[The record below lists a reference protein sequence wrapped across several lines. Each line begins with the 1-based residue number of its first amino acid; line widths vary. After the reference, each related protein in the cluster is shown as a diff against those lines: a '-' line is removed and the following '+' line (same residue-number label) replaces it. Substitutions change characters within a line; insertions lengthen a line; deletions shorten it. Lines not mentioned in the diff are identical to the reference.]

1 VKVDIKTFLK
11 SKKEE
16 HLLDGLAAVD
26 DVSLNAIKV
35 GQKNAPDDY
44 LEFLQEFG
52 SGEIETAGFMLYNGL
67 LEASDIFDDETA
79 AQFESVMIFGDD
91 MRGRCVGFDKNDKW
105 AVVKIDSADMSVK
118 KLCETFSLFVY
129 SLLR

>member
-1 VKVDIKTFLK
+1 MDIKAFLK

-26 DVSLNAIKV
+26 DASLNAIRA

-52 SGEIETAGFMLYNGL
+52 SGEIETVGFMLYNGL
-67 LEASDIFDDETA
+67 IEASDIFDEETA
-79 AQFESVMIFGDD
+79 AQFEGVMIFGDD
-91 MRGRCVGFDKNDKW
+91 MQGRCVGFDKNDKW
-105 AVVKIDSADMSVK
+105 VVVEIDSADMSVK
-118 KLCETFSLFVY
+118 KLCDTFYLFVY
-129 SLLR
+129 NLLE

>member
-1 VKVDIKTFLK
+1 MDIKTFLK

-67 LEASDIFDDETA
+67 LEASDIFDDEA
-79 AQFESVMIFGDD
+79 AVQFEGVMIFGDD
-91 MRGRCVGFDKNDKW
+91 MQGRCVGFDKNDEW
-105 AVVKIDSADMSVK
+105 AVVEIDAADMSVK

-129 SLLR
+129 SLLG

>member
-1 VKVDIKTFLK
+1 MDIKTFLK

-35 GQKNAPDDY
+35 GQKKAPDDY

-67 LEASDIFDDETA
+67 LEASDIF
-79 AQFESVMIFGDD
+79 GDD
-91 MRGRCVGFDKNDKW
+91 MQGRCVGFDKNDKW

>member
-1 VKVDIKTFLK
+1 MDIKTFLK

-16 HLLDGLAAVD
+16 HSLDGLAAVD
-26 DVSLNAIKV
+26 DVSLNAIGV
-35 GQKNAPDDY
+35 GQKNAPYDY

-52 SGEIETAGFMLYNGL
+52 SGEIETAGFMLYNSL
-67 LEASDIFDDETA
+67 LEAIDIFDDETA

-91 MRGRCVGFDKNDKW
+91 MQGRCVGFDKNDEW
-105 AVVKIDSADMSVK
+105 AVVEIDAADMSVK

-129 SLLR
+129 SLLG

>member
-1 VKVDIKTFLK
+1 MDIKAFLK

-26 DVSLNAIKV
+26 DASLNAIRA

-52 SGEIETAGFMLYNGL
+52 SGEIETVGFMLYNGL
-67 LEASDIFDDETA
+67 IEASDVFDEETA
-79 AQFESVMIFGDD
+79 AQFEGVMIFGDD
-91 MRGRCVGFDKNDKW
+91 MQGRCVGFDKNDKW
-105 AVVKIDSADMSVK
+105 AVVEIDSADMSVK
-118 KLCETFSLFVY
+118 KLCDTFYLFVY
-129 SLLR
+129 NLLE

>member
-1 VKVDIKTFLK
+1 MKMDIKAFLK

-26 DVSLNAIKV
+26 DASLNAIRA

-52 SGEIETAGFMLYNGL
+52 SGEIETVGFMLYNGL
-67 LEASDIFDDETA
+67 IEASDIFDEETA
-79 AQFESVMIFGDD
+79 AQFEGVMIFGDD
-91 MRGRCVGFDKNDKW
+91 MQGRCVGFDKNDKW
-105 AVVKIDSADMSVK
+105 AVVEIDSADMSVK
-118 KLCETFSLFVY
+118 KLCDTFYLFVY
-129 SLLR
+129 NLLE